1 MEQRS
6 RKSEETSDKMV
17 FKKIRLSTFSSIRG
31 DSRDDSNES
40 DDNVDNSDD
49 KEHVDVITDNLG
61 DIGR

>member
-1 MEQRS
+1 
-6 RKSEETSDKMV
+6 MV

-40 DDNVDNSDD
+40 DDNIDNSDD